1 MKRTNKQ
8 QRQTSPGRALE
19 STYKTSATQWNESPR
34 NNRRERGGR
43 RLRFA
48 CSDPSAAGAAQQR
61 EASPRLE
68 GWKEPGGHPLPQ
80 TLWRCTEVPSLI
92 RLSPDQQGR
101 DVRRRLEPGGNT
113 GTAHSSRT
121 AGAAGATDR
130 GSQRA
135 ACASEKARL
144 PRSPADRPSFHRLSL
159 SPLPSAVRPA
169 EAWEPHRLPAQAS
182 G

>member
-1 MKRTNKQ
+1 MSPLTKLQQHSGTNGLGITAEKGEEDGFDLPAATHPQ
-8 QRQTSPGRALE
+8 QAPLS
-19 STYKTSATQWNESPR
+19 S
-34 NNRRERGGR
+34 GR
-43 RLRFA
+43 RLH
-48 CSDPSAAGAAQQR
+48 
-61 EASPRLE
+61 
-68 GWKEPGGHPLPQ
+68 GWREPGGHPLPQ
-80 TLWRCTEVPSLI
+80 TLWRCTEVPFLI

-113 GTAHSSRT
+113 GTAHSSRA

>member
-1 MKRTNKQ
+1 MSPLTKLQQHSGTNRLGITAEKGEEDGFDLPAATHPQ
-8 QRQTSPGRALE
+8 QALL
-19 STYKTSATQWNESPR
+19 SS
-34 NNRRERGGR
+34 GR
-43 RLRFA
+43 RL
-48 CSDPSAAGAAQQR
+48 P
-61 EASPRLE
+61 

-80 TLWRCTEVPSLI
+80 TLWRCTEVSSLI

-144 PRSPADRPSFHRLSL
+144 PRSPADRPSFHCLSL

>member
-34 NNRRERGGR
+34 NNRRKRGGR

-68 GWKEPGGHPLPQ
+68 RAGWAPASPDFVA
-80 TLWRCTEVPSLI
+80 RTEVPSLI
-92 RLSPDQQGR
+92 RLSLDQQGR

-144 PRSPADRPSFHRLSL
+144 PRSQQIAPAFT
-159 SPLPSAVRPA
+159 A
-169 EAWEPHRLPAQAS
+169 
-182 G
+182 

>member
-19 STYKTSATQWNESPR
+19 PTYKTSATQWDKSPR
-34 NNRRERGGR
+34 NNPEKGEEDGFDLPAATHPQQAPLSSGR
-43 RLRFA
+43 RLH
-48 CSDPSAAGAAQQR
+48 
-61 EASPRLE
+61 
-68 GWKEPGGHPLPQ
+68 GWREPGGHPLPQ

>member
-1 MKRTNKQ
+1 MSPLTKLQQHSGTNRLGITTEKGEEDSFDLPAATHPQ
-8 QRQTSPGRALE
+8 QALL
-19 STYKTSATQWNESPR
+19 SS
-34 NNRRERGGR
+34 GR
-43 RLRFA
+43 RL
-48 CSDPSAAGAAQQR
+48 
-61 EASPRLE
+61 
-68 GWKEPGGHPLPQ
+68 PLPQ

-113 GTAHSSRT
+113 GTAHSSCT